1 VAALGID
8 EKKIEEIVAKVLERL
23 GGGVTSAPARPAA
36 AAAPARASNIP
47 RGTNGVYAD
56 ADQAAKAARKAFEQN
71 ERTPVQTRMK
81 MVEAMRK
88 VVLANNEA
96 LSRYAVEESGLGR
109 FEDKLAKNRLVA
121 EKTPG
126 LEILR
131 PIAYT
136 GDDGLMLTERAPYGV
151 MLAITPTTNP
161 TETILCNAIG
171 MVAGGNSVV
180 FNVHPGAAQ
189 VSSWLVHLLN

>member
-1 VAALGID
+1 ML
-8 EKKIEEIVAKVLERL
+8 
-23 GGGVTSAPARPAA
+23 
-36 AAAPARASNIP
+36 
-47 RGTNGVYAD
+47 
-56 ADQAAKAARKAFEQN
+56 
-71 ERTPVQTRMK
+71 
-81 MVEAMRK
+81 VEAVRK
-88 VVLANNEA
+88 TEIANNEG
-96 LSRYAVEESGLGR
+96 LSRYAVEESGLAR
-109 FEDKLAKNRLVA
+109 YEDKLAKNRLVA

-131 PIAYT
+131 PVAYT

-189 VSSWLVHLLN
+189 VCNWLVHLLNEAIQHVGGPKDVLVSV